1 MRRQIGYCWN
11 GVDDLPKEDQIN
23 VVVRLKLNRDGSL
36 SNSADLVMPKSRPI
50 GRGGIPVDLA
60 LRAVRKCAP
69 YNLPEDDYDQW
80 KEIDVTIGP
89 EN

>member
-11 GVDDLPKEDQIN
+11 GIDDLPKEDQIN
-23 VVVRLKLNRDGSL
+23 VVVRLKLARDGSL
-36 SNSADLVMPKSRPI
+36 TNSAELIMPKSRPI
-50 GRGGIPVDLA
+50 GRSGIPVDLA

-69 YNLPEDDYDQW
+69 YKLPADDYDQW
-80 KEIDVTIGP
+80 QEIDVTIGP